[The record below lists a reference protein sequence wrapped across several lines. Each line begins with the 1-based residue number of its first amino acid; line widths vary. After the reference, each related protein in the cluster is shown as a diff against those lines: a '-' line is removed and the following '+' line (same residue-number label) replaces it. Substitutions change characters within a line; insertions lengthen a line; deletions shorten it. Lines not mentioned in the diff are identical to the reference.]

1 MHMRR
6 KFPTDQAT
14 TAPYADSSGGGSA
27 PTAAPPGPRRFPLL
41 GRKVQGVCLA
51 VGVTLIVPVSALSAL
66 ALPPSAVKRLA
77 GSVLTVPAD
86 IFRGDE
92 AISELQA
99 ASDGGPL
106 ALGTAYLT
114 SSRVG
119 EALEAAANSGASEE
133 LADLLASG
141 DAEAAPD
148 DALRSELEAPDG
160 TGSPEQPPASN
171 DTGEQGG
178 GGQSEEPGKGN
189 GQGNG
194 NGNGNGQGNGNGT
207 GQGNGN
213 GNGEPGNGNGDHGQG
228 DGHGSEEG
236 PGQGQGNDN
245 DNGQGNGNGNGN
257 ENENGEGN
265 GNGNGDH
272 GQGDGHGSEEGP
284 GQGQGNDNDNGQG
297 NDNENE
303 NGEGNGNGND
313 EQGNGNGDH
322 GQGDGN
328 GSEEGPGQGQGN
340 DNDNGPGNGNGQGQ
354 DAPFTAPEPD
364 QDPSDQTGGSENE
377 SESAGNQGGQGQN
390 GGGQN
395 DSGQGKGPKS

>member
-14 TAPYADSSGGGSA
+14 TAPYADSSGAGSA
-27 PTAAPPGPRRFPLL
+27 PPAAAGPRRFPLL

-160 TGSPEQPPASN
+160 TGSPEQPAASD

-189 GQGNG
+189 AQGNGQGNGDGNGNGQG
-194 NGNGNGQGNGNGT
+194 NGNGNGQGNGNGVD
-207 GQGNGN
+207 GDPGSDQGDGDGEGN
-213 GNGEPGNGNGDHGQG
+213 GNGEP
-228 DGHGSEEG
+228 
-236 PGQGQGNDN
+236 
-245 DNGQGNGNGNGN
+245 
-257 ENENGEGN
+257 
-265 GNGNGDH
+265 
-272 GQGDGHGSEEGP
+272 
-284 GQGQGNDNDNGQG
+284 
-297 NDNENE
+297 
-303 NGEGNGNGND
+303 
-313 EQGNGNGDH
+313 GNGNGDH

-340 DNDNGPGNGNGQGQ
+340 DNENGPGNGNGQGQ

-377 SESAGNQGGQGQN
+377 SESAGNQGGQGQS

-395 DSGQGKGPKS
+395 DNGQGKGPKS